1 MKCNRCQNENPKLF
15 TYDHGVYYCR
25 KCIDFSRLE
34 VNEKIEPA
42 KLTHRTWVGEP
53 KLNYSLTP
61 SQVEASHT
69 VYHHL
74 CEGKDVMLYA
84 ATGAGKTEIC
94 FESICGYLSKGKK
107 VAFAISRRQVV
118 LEIAGRLRIAFPEL
132 SICEVAQGYTQI
144 TDADIIVCTTHQLY
158 RYPYAF
164 DLLILDELD
173 AFPFVGN
180 EVLQAIA
187 NQACV
192 GQKLL
197 LSATP
202 DELSMELVK
211 QKKMELVCLFKR
223 PHKHPLIV
231 PKVIQVSVF
240 IQVWI
245 VLYLCMKFKR
255 EGKQILV
262 FVPRK
267 SDGKWLKLLLN
278 IFVKTDFIH
287 SSTKDK
293 DRILDR
299 FRNKEMS
306 ALVCTTLLERGIT
319 IPSVQVVV
327 FKGDHSV
334 FTTASLIQIFGR
346 VGRSFKDPDGKGV
359 CLCQALNKSIKDCVS
374 QISKM
379 NDTVYAVTNQ

>member
-42 KLTHRTWVGEP
+42 KLKHRTWVGEP

-180 EVLQAIA
+180 EVLQTIA

-211 QKKMELVCLFKR
+211 QKKMELVCLFER

-287 SSTKDK
+287 SSAKDK

-346 VGRSFKDPDGKGV
+346 VGRGFKDPDGKGV

-379 NDTVYAVTNQ
+379 NDTVYAVTNR